1 MASLPE
7 NMSVAIDE
15 LEAAI
20 TEMESRLES
29 AHAERDEAKAR
40 QVELE
45 IENANLRRVLTL
57 ARERQGASAEILEG
71 IANLSGDADQLLHLI
86 AETTARLFGAPSVTI
101 RLADGEHWGKSIR
114 FGASSQRIHA
124 EVPSEQRRLSGENL
138 PGTVYRENRQIHI
151 PDLDNVDPAMA
162 HWPVM
167 AARAEGTRTVAGT
180 PLRREGKAIGALL
193 VFRDGLAPFTD
204 DELALQQSFA
214 DQAVIAIEN
223 ARLFNETRE
232 ALERQTATA
241 DILKV
246 IASSPSDVQP
256 VFDTIAES
264 ARRLCGGHTS
274 IVTQVIGDFLHLG
287 ASSAASEA
295 GAEEL
300 RASFPIPISASRLHG
315 RAALNGEIAFRYDTE
330 NEPDVTPAAKETARV
345 RGYRSLLAIPMM
357 REGVA
362 IGTIGVSRRE
372 AGHFPDKF
380 IELLRTFAD
389 QAVIAIENARL
400 IRETQEALERQT
412 ATADVLKVIASSPS
426 DVQPVFAAIA
436 SSAKRL
442 LDGFTATVL
451 HFRGDQLHLVA
462 FTPRSPEADQ
472 GLQASFPQ
480 PVAEFPIFGLVRDGA
495 TIQFPDTEAD
505 GVPAMNRDLG
515 RLRGFR
521 SVLFV
526 PLMNQGKAV
535 GILSVTRTEPGA
547 FADHHVQLLQT
558 FADQAV
564 IAIENTRLFN
574 ETQEALERQT
584 ATADILKV
592 IASSPSDTQPVFEAI
607 AHSAKRLV
615 GGFSTGVYRVV
626 DDVVHLAAFTPTSP
640 EADEA
645 LKAGFPLH
653 RTEVPALL
661 LVQDGETA
669 QIADSETADPHT
681 RKLGRARGWRSVTFA
696 PLMSHGVFIGFIV
709 CTRRETGL
717 LADHHVQ
724 LLRTFAD
731 QAVIAIENTRLF
743 NETEE
748 ALERQ
753 TATADILKVIASSPS
768 DTTPVFEA
776 IAGSAKRLLD
786 AFSTAV
792 FRFLDGNVY
801 LAALT
806 SVHPIADEAG
816 RADFP
821 RPVDEFPPFRQ
832 AQHGEPFAIPDTEQT
847 PHEGIRQV
855 ARLHGFRSMLY
866 VPLMS
871 GSVPIGVITAT
882 RAEPGAFAPHHVQL
896 LQTFADQA
904 VIAIEN
910 TRLFNETKEAL
921 ERQTATADILKV
933 IASSPSDV
941 QPVFDAIAAS
951 AKRLLGGF
959 SSASWRFVDGMV
971 HLAAITPTTTAADD
985 ALRAAFPRPIDEF
998 VAFRLGPLGEPAI
1011 IPDTEDLA
1019 HLPIIRE
1026 RARERGYRS
1035 ALFVPLMNGGVPIGT
1050 LSVTRAE
1057 PGAFADHHVQLLQTF
1072 ADQAV
1077 IAIENA
1083 RLFNETQE
1091 ALERQ
1096 TATADILKVIASSPS
1111 DVQPV
1116 FDTIVHSANRLIGG
1130 FSTAVFR
1137 YGDGKIHLAAFTPT
1151 DAEGDAFL
1159 QSSFPVPLGQFPP
1172 YQLTREGAPAELP
1185 DTELEP
1191 AARDIARARG
1201 YRSML
1206 FAPLM
1211 NEGEAVG
1218 IITVTRVAP
1227 GPFGEQHTRLLQ
1239 MFADQAVIA
1248 IKNVGL
1254 FNEVQARTE
1263 DLAESLQQQTAVGD
1277 VLKTISRSTFE
1288 LQPVLDTL
1296 VNSAQQL
1303 CDADMAFIMRRVG
1316 DEYRAGA
1323 AVGYT
1328 QAYIDFLTNHPLA
1341 VNRGTVTGRAVL
1353 ERRPVQIPDVVAD
1366 PEYTLH
1372 ETTILA
1378 GQRTTVGVPL
1388 LRENEPIGVI
1398 VLARQRV
1405 EPFTQKQIDLVA
1417 TFADQAV
1424 IAIENVRLFN
1434 ETREALERQTAT
1446 SDILKVIASSP
1457 SDVQPVFDVIVER
1470 AVQLCGARIGRVYR
1484 YDGEL
1489 IHLVGGHGLSV
1500 PGREGAQRPFPRPA
1514 SDDTIVGRV
1523 MLSRAPFILADLNED
1538 DSVPPLSR
1546 QMITAIGARS
1556 QVTMPMLLAG
1566 QPIGAITLS
1575 WAEPRGYTDQQ
1586 IALLRTFADQ
1596 AVIAIENT
1604 RLFNEVQ
1611 QRTEDLSEA
1620 LQQQTAT
1627 ADVLK
1632 VISRSAFDL
1641 ATVLDALLSSACRL
1655 CEADIGTIR
1664 YREGG
1669 EFRLAA
1675 TFGCKPEWIEQLR
1688 RYSTKPDRSS
1698 VFGRT
1703 IVEGHT
1709 VHIPDLL
1716 ADPDFDRPEA
1726 QKLMGIRAAL
1736 GVPLV
1741 REGEAFG
1748 VISLFRCKVSSFE
1761 DRQIE
1766 LVQTFADQAVIAI
1779 ENVRL
1784 FDEVQARTRELS
1796 EALTYQTGSA
1806 NILKVIAS
1814 TPTDVEPSLKAIV
1827 ESACELCEAYDAVV
1841 VLEDGEYLRF
1851 GAHHGPIPM
1860 SIEKWPINR
1869 RWTAG
1874 RAFVDKKPVHVPDLL
1889 AEGDEF
1895 PDGRELSQRMGH
1907 RTILSVPLLREN
1919 ESIGAIVLRRTEV
1932 NPFTDKQIS
1941 LLQTFADQAVIAIG
1955 NVRLF
1960 EEVQA
1965 KSRDLSE
1972 ALTYQTGSANIL
1984 KVIASSPTD
1993 IKPVLDAIVE
2003 SACELCG
2010 AYDAVLRLKESDEL
2024 KLAAHHGPVP
2034 ADWQLVQINPYWT
2047 AGRAA
2052 LERRPVHVHDMSSS
2066 EGDEFPQAQARAL
2079 DQGHRTILS
2088 VPLLQEGNCT
2098 GTLTLRR
2105 FEVDPFAEKQI
2116 TLLQTFADQAVI
2128 AIGNVRLFEE
2138 VQARTRELSE
2148 SLQFQTASSDVLK
2161 VISSSP
2167 DALQPVLD
2175 AIVETSRELC
2185 GSDGATIV
2193 LFRDRKAYFA
2203 AVAGPPPRH
2212 FELLRDNP
2220 GSIDEPNSIFERM
2233 VRQKRTL
2240 HLPNV
2245 MDDPEISRTRAAM
2258 GGPRALLVAPLLRD
2272 GEPVGAIVL
2281 RQSHLKPFTPRQIQA
2296 IEVFADQ
2303 AVIAISNVELFEQVQ
2318 QRTRELSESLEQ
2330 QTATSE
2336 VLSVISRSA
2345 GDLAPVFDTMLRK
2358 AMELCGGNFG
2368 TLNTYDGN
2376 RFQTAATYG
2385 LPPAYDE
2392 YRRKQP
2398 PQDYGPGTAPAILLK
2413 GEPHVES
2420 YGLIDSESYRRGDP
2434 NRRALVDIG
2443 GARCLLA
2450 VPLLRDERVVGS
2462 VMIFRQEDRPFSEKQ
2477 ITLLKQF
2484 AAQAVI
2490 AIENARLLN
2499 ELRQRTDDLGESLQ
2513 QQTATADV
2521 LQIISSSPGDLAPVF
2536 EKMLVNATRVCGAKF
2551 GSMLLAENGSL
2562 RPGAQYNVPAAFAAV
2577 RGNRVLTPHPKSA
2590 LATAISTKQ
2599 VVHVADMRTTE
2610 AYLERSPASI
2620 EIVELGGARTAA
2632 IVPMLRDDEVIGAI
2646 TVYRNEVQLF
2656 SDKQIELLSNFAK
2669 QAVIAIENAR
2679 LLKELRQ
2686 RTDDLSQ
2693 SLHEL
2698 RTAQDRLV
2706 QTEKLA
2712 SLGQLTAGIAHEIKN
2727 PLNFVNNFAALSAEL
2742 TQELKEVLKPAG
2754 IGDKMRAEVNEL
2766 TGLLKD
2772 NLEKVVQHGKRADSI
2787 VKNMLLHS
2795 REGGGEHRPSD
2806 INALVDESLNLAYH
2820 GARAEKPGFNVTLER
2835 DFDPTAGQVDL
2846 FPQEITR
2853 VLLNLISNG
2862 FYAVTKRS
2870 KEHGAPGFEP
2880 TLRASTKNLGESVE
2894 IRIRDN
2900 GTGIP
2905 AEVKEKMFNP
2915 FFTTKPA
2922 GEGTGL
2928 GLSMSHDII
2937 VKQHGGTIDVDT
2949 SAGHFTEF
2957 RIVLPRTSNFAEK
2970 SRG

>member
-1 MASLPE
+1 MATLPE

-15 LEAAI
+15 LETAI

-29 AHAERDEAKAR
+29 ARAERDEAKTR

-45 IENANLRRVLTL
+45 IENANLRRELGL
-57 ARERQGASAEILEG
+57 ARERQSAGAEILRT
-71 IANLSGDADQLLHLI
+71 ISSTPGDAAAVLQRI
-86 AETTARLFGAPSVTI
+86 AETTATLFGAPSASI
-101 RLADGEHWGKSIR
+101 RLAENGEWTDTYR
-114 FGASSQRIHA
+114 FGESANLVRAAAPLETTPI
-124 EVPSEQRRLSGENL
+124 GGTNL
-138 PGTVYRENRQIHI
+138 PGAVVAENRQINI
-151 PDLDNVDPAMA
+151 PDLDNVDPAFA
-162 HWPVM
+162 HWPGPPV
-167 AARAEGTRTVAGT
+167 ARAAGTRTMCGT
-180 PLRREGKAIGALL
+180 PLRREGKAIGVLI
-193 VFRDGLAPFTD
+193 VYRDRPVPFTEE
-204 DELALQQSFA
+204 ELALQQSFA

-223 ARLFNETRE
+223 ARLFNETNE
-232 ALERQTATA
+232 SLERQTATA
-241 DILKV
+241 EILKV

-287 ASSAASEA
+287 ASSAGSEA

-300 RASFPIPISASRLHG
+300 RASFPIPVSANRLHG

-412 ATADVLKVIASSPS
+412 ATAEILKVIASSPS
-426 DVQPVFAAIA
+426 DVQPVFEAIA

-462 FTPRSPEADQ
+462 FTPTSPEADQ

-526 PLMNQGKAV
+526 PLMNQGKAA
-535 GILSVTRTEPGA
+535 GILSVTRTDPGA
-547 FADHHVQLLQT
+547 FAEHHVRLLQT

-584 ATADILKV
+584 ATAEILKV
-592 IASSPSDTQPVFEAI
+592 IASSPSDVQPVFDAI
-607 AHSAKRLV
+607 ATSAKRLL
-615 GGFSTGVYRVV
+615 GGFSAAAWRFV
-626 DDVVHLAAFTPTSP
+626 DGVVHLAAFTPTTP
-640 EADEA
+640 AADDA
-645 LKAGFPLH
+645 L
-653 RTEVPALL
+653 
-661 LVQDGETA
+661 
-669 QIADSETADPHT
+669 
-681 RKLGRARGWRSVTFA
+681 
-696 PLMSHGVFIGFIV
+696 
-709 CTRRETGL
+709 
-717 LADHHVQ
+717 
-724 LLRTFAD
+724 
-731 QAVIAIENTRLF
+731 
-743 NETEE
+743 
-748 ALERQ
+748 
-753 TATADILKVIASSPS
+753 
-768 DTTPVFEA
+768 
-776 IAGSAKRLLD
+776 
-786 AFSTAV
+786 
-792 FRFLDGNVY
+792 
-801 LAALT
+801 
-806 SVHPIADEAG
+806 

-821 RPVDEFPPFRQ
+821 KPINEFAPFALVQ
-832 AQHGEPFAIPDTEQT
+832 PGEPFTIPDAEELAFA
-847 PHEGIRQV
+847 PIREI
-855 ARLHGFRSMLY
+855 ARIHGFRSLLF
-866 VPLMS
+866 VPLMN
-871 GSVPIGVITAT
+871 GGVPIGTLSVT
-882 RAEPGAFAPHHVQL
+882 RAEPGAFAGHHVQL

-941 QPVFDAIAAS
+941 QPVFDAI
-951 AKRLLGGF
+951 
-959 SSASWRFVDGMV
+959 V
-971 HLAAITPTTTAADD
+971 H
-985 ALRAAFPRPIDEF
+985 R
-998 VAFRLGPLGEPAI
+998 
-1011 IPDTEDLA
+1011 
-1019 HLPIIRE
+1019 
-1026 RARERGYRS
+1026 
-1035 ALFVPLMNGGVPIGT
+1035 
-1050 LSVTRAE
+1050 
-1057 PGAFADHHVQLLQTF
+1057 
-1072 ADQAV
+1072 
-1077 IAIENA
+1077 
-1083 RLFNETQE
+1083 
-1091 ALERQ
+1091 
-1096 TATADILKVIASSPS
+1096 
-1111 DVQPV
+1111 
-1116 FDTIVHSANRLIGG
+1116 ANRLIGG

-1137 YGDGKIHLAAFTPT
+1137 YSDGRIHLAGFTPT

-1159 QSSFPVPLGQFPP
+1159 QSSFPVPLDQFPP
-1172 YQLTREGAPAELP
+1172 YQLTLNGAPAELP

-1211 NEGEAVG
+1211 NEGQAVG

-1248 IKNVGL
+1248 IRNVGL

-1263 DLAESLQQQTAVGD
+1263 ELSEALTYQTGSANILRVIASSPTD
-1277 VLKTISRSTFE
+1277 VKPVLKAIVESACELCAADDALVTLKDGDDLVFQEQHGSIPVVWQRQTIKRETPS
-1288 LQPVLDTL
+1288 
-1296 VNSAQQL
+1296 
-1303 CDADMAFIMRRVG
+1303 
-1316 DEYRAGA
+1316 
-1323 AVGYT
+1323 
-1328 QAYIDFLTNHPLA
+1328 
-1341 VNRGTVTGRAVL
+1341 GRAVIEGRSVHVHDL
-1353 ERRPVQIPDVVAD
+1353 LGPEGDEFPVGREYARRTGV
-1366 PEYTLH
+1366 H
-1372 ETTILA
+1372 
-1378 GQRTTVGVPL
+1378 TVLSVPL
-1388 LRENEPIGVI
+1388 LREGKSIGVI
-1398 VLARQRV
+1398 VIRRTEV
-1405 EPFTQKQIDLVA
+1405 RPFSDKQVA
-1417 TFADQAV
+1417 LLQTFADQAV
-1424 IAIENVRLFN
+1424 IAIENTRLFN

-1546 QMITAIGARS
+1546 QMITTIGARS

-1604 RLFNEVQ
+1604 RLFNEVR

-1641 ATVLDALLSSACRL
+1641 ETVLDALLSSACKL

-1675 TFGCKPEWIEQLR
+1675 TFGCKPEWIEHFR

-1703 IVEGHT
+1703 IVEGHV

-1716 ADPDFDRPEA
+1716 ADPDYNRPEA
-1726 QKLMGIRAAL
+1726 QKLMGFRAAL
-1736 GVPLV
+1736 GVPLT
-1741 REGEAFG
+1741 RDGETFG
-1748 VISLFRCKVSSFE
+1748 VINLFRLDVGSFE
-1761 DRQIE
+1761 GKQVE

-1784 FDEVQARTRELS
+1784 FDEVQAKTRDLE

-1806 NILKVIAS
+1806 NILRVIAS
-1814 TPTDVEPSLKAIV
+1814 SPTDINPVLKAIV
-1827 ESACELCEAYDAVV
+1827 ESACELCDAYDAAV
-1841 VLEDGEYLRF
+1841 VLQDGEYLRIS
-1851 GAHHGPIPM
+1851 AHHGPIPIG
-1860 SIEKWPINR
+1860 IEKWPINR

-1874 RAFVDKKPVHVPDLL
+1874 RAFVDQMPVHIEDLS
-1889 AEGDEF
+1889 DEKHADF
-1895 PDGRELSQRMGH
+1895 TDGRELSLRMGH
-1907 RTILSVPLLREN
+1907 RTILSVPLLREGV
-1919 ESIGAIVLRRTEV
+1919 SIGAIVLRRSEV
-1932 NPFTDKQIS
+1932 HPFSDKQIA

-1965 KSRDLSE
+1965 KTRDLEE
-1972 ALTYQTGSANIL
+1972 ALTYQTGSSNIL
-1984 KVIASSPTD
+1984 RVIASSPTD
-1993 IKPVLDAIVE
+1993 VKPVLQAIVE

-2010 AYDAVLRLKESDEL
+2010 AYDALVRLKDEDEL
-2024 KLAAHHGPVP
+2024 ALGAHHGPLPAFPDNVP
-2034 ADWQLVQINPYWT
+2034 INKNS
-2047 AGRAA
+2047 AVGLAVIGCK
-2052 LERRPVHVHDMSSS
+2052 PVHVHDMLSD
-2066 EGDEFPQAQARAL
+2066 EGAKFPRSRAMNK
-2079 DQGHRTILS
+2079 GERTLLS
-2088 VPLLQEGNCT
+2088 VPLLREGE
-2098 GTLTLRR
+2098 GIGAIVIRR
-2105 FEVDPFAEKQI
+2105 REVNPFTNKQVA
-2116 TLLQTFADQAVI
+2116 LLQTFADQAVI

-2148 SLQFQTASSDVLK
+2148 SLQFQTASSEVLK
-2161 VISSSP
+2161 VISRSP
-2167 DALQPVLD
+2167 DTLQPVLD

-2185 GSDGATIV
+2185 GSDGSTIV
-2193 LFRDRKAYFA
+2193 LFRERKAHFV
-2203 AVAGPPPRH
+2203 AVAGVLPRH
-2212 FELLRDNP
+2212 FDYLRDNP
-2220 GSIDEPNSIFERM
+2220 ASIDEPGSLFDRM
-2233 VRQKRTL
+2233 VKEKHTL
-2240 HLPNV
+2240 HFPNV
-2245 MDDPEISRTRAAM
+2245 MDDPELSLHPRTSM
-2258 GGPRALLVAPLLRD
+2258 GGPRALLVAPLLHD
-2272 GEPVGAIVL
+2272 GQAVGAIVL

-2303 AVIAISNVELFEQVQ
+2303 AVIAISNVNLFEEVQ
-2318 QRTRELSESLEQ
+2318 QRTHELS
-2330 QTATSE
+2330 
-2336 VLSVISRSA
+2336 
-2345 GDLAPVFDTMLRK
+2345 
-2358 AMELCGGNFG
+2358 
-2368 TLNTYDGN
+2368 
-2376 RFQTAATYG
+2376 
-2385 LPPAYDE
+2385 
-2392 YRRKQP
+2392 
-2398 PQDYGPGTAPAILLK
+2398 
-2413 GEPHVES
+2413 
-2420 YGLIDSESYRRGDP
+2420 
-2434 NRRALVDIG
+2434 
-2443 GARCLLA
+2443 
-2450 VPLLRDERVVGS
+2450 
-2462 VMIFRQEDRPFSEKQ
+2462 
-2477 ITLLKQF
+2477 
-2484 AAQAVI
+2484 
-2490 AIENARLLN
+2490 
-2499 ELRQRTDDLGESLQ
+2499 ESLQ

-2551 GSMLLAENGSL
+2551 GSMLLAENGSM
-2562 RPGAQYNVPAAFAAV
+2562 RPAAQYNVPAEFAAA
-2577 RGNRVLTPHPKSA
+2577 RGVRVLVPHPKSA
-2590 LATAISTKQ
+2590 LAKAISTRQ

-2610 AYLERSPASI
+2610 AYLERSPASVDL
-2620 EIVELGGARTAA
+2620 VELGGARTVA

-2686 RTDDLSQ
+2686 RTADLSE
-2693 SLHEL
+2693 SLQQQTATSDVLKVISRSAFDLQTVLDTLVESAARLCEADMAVITRQKGDEYFRAGSYGFAPEFMDYVKDLPIKPERATITGRTLLEGKVTHVHDVHADPDYSFPEAQRLSGDPRTILGVPLLREGKPVGALALLRKNVRSFTDKQIELVTTFADQAVIAIENVRLFDEVQQRTRELSKSLDDL

-2742 TQELKEVLKPAG
+2742 TDELKDHLNSTMLADTARKEV
-2754 IGDKMRAEVNEL
+2754 DEL

-2772 NLEKVVQHGKRADSI
+2772 NLQKVVQHGKRADSI

-2806 INALVDESLNLAYH
+2806 INALIDESLNLAYH

-2835 DFDPTAGQVDL
+2835 DFDPDAGHVDL

-2853 VLLNLISNG
+2853 VFLNLISNG
-2862 FYAVTKRS
+2862 FYAVTKRG
-2870 KEHGAPGFEP
+2870 KEDGAPGFEP
-2880 TLRASTKNLGESVE
+2880 TVWASSKNLGDAVE

-2949 SAGHFTEF
+2949 SPGDFTEF
-2957 RIVLPRTSNFAEK
+2957 RIVLPRTSNFADK